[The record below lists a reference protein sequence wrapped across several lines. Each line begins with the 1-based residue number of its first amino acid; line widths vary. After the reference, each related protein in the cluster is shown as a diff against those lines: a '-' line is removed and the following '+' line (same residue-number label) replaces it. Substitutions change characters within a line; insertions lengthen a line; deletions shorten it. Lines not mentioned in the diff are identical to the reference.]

1 MPSRRRQ
8 RRDSGDPGPR
18 FASRIDVDL
27 APNALAAALAA
38 RRAAGARVL
47 DLTSSNPTRAGLR
60 YPEAEILA
68 ALASPEALA
77 YQPDPRGLAAARAA
91 ISAYYAARGESVEP
105 EDLLLTAS
113 TSESYALLFKL
124 LADPG
129 DEVLIPAPSYPLFDV
144 LAGLESVRLV
154 RYPLVHAAGDGWRI
168 QREALAAALSPR
180 TRAIAVVHPN
190 NPTGSYLRGEERA
203 WLEALCVSRELPL
216 IADEV
221 FLDYSRGAAGE
232 ISFATTRGAL
242 AFALSGLSK
251 LVGLPQLKLGWIAL
265 AGPLQARERAR
276 ERLEFIAD
284 AYLSVGAPVQHA
296 APSLLRLRGAL
307 QRQIRERVERNEA
320 HLRELCAAGASL
332 RPLEREGG
340 WYAVLEL
347 SEAIDEE
354 AFCVRLLEQHGV
366 LVHPGYFFDFERPG
380 VLVVSLL
387 AEPEAFAEGALRLIE
402 SANSM

>member
-1 MPSRRRQ
+1 MPPTERAA
-8 RRDSGDPGPR
+8 PLPR

-38 RRAAGARVL
+38 RRAGGGRIL
-47 DLTSSNPTRAGLR
+47 DLTAANPTRAGFR

-68 ALASPEALA
+68 ALAAPAALG
-77 YQPDPRGLAAARAA
+77 YQPDPRGLPSARAA
-91 ISAYYAARGESVEP
+91 ISAYYAARGESVDA

-129 DEVLIPAPSYPLFDV
+129 DEILVPAPSYPLFEM
-144 LAGLESVRLV
+144 LAALESVRPV
-154 RYPLVHAAGDGWRI
+154 RYPLEHAGDHGWRI
-168 QREALAAALSPR
+168 RRDALEANLSPR
-180 TRAIAVVHPN
+180 TRAIVVVHPN
-190 NPTGSYLRGEERA
+190 NPTGSYLKHPERV
-203 WLEALCVSRELPL
+203 WLEALCADRALAL

-221 FLDYSRGAAGE
+221 FLDYGLGAACE
-232 ISFATTRGAL
+232 TSFATTQGAL
-242 AFALSGLSK
+242 VFALSGLSK
-251 LVGLPQLKLGWIAL
+251 LAGLPQMKLGWIAL
-265 AGPLQARERAR
+265 AGPEQARVRAR

-296 APSLLRLRGAL
+296 AGTLLGLRGAV
-307 QRQIRERVERNEA
+307 QRQIRERMADNERL
-320 HLRELCAAGASL
+320 LRERCAGGASL
-332 RPLEREGG
+332 RTLEREGG

-354 AFCVRLLEQHGV
+354 AFCVRLLEDHGV
-366 LVHPGYFFDFERPG
+366 HVHPGFFFDFERPG

-387 AEPEAFAEGALRLIE
+387 APTADLAEGIARVIE
-402 SANSM
+402 SAKSM